1 MRCIAKP
8 MRHPSPSTP
17 SYHEKNLS
25 PPRNNEVEPGR
36 FRSCLK
42 IHLETNEST
51 DHRSRASSATS
62 KHHQRQQ
69 TISDEDFNITPD
81 EYYQRNTLS
90 PTSFHRDH
98 QAVFL

>member
-69 TISDEDFNITPD
+69 TISDDDIPEDEEFLP
-81 EYYQRNTLS
+81 QRTLS
-90 PTSFHRDH
+90 PTNFYRDH